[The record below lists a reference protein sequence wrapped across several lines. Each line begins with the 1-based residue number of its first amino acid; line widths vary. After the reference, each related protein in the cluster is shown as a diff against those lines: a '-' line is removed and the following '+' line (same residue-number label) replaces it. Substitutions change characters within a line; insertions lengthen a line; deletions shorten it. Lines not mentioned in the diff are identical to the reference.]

1 MYVDSTVDGFEWQ
14 GGYTEKAN
22 NNHVSPPG
30 SYVDNEAWVFEA
42 GVKDVKVLGGRLF
55 GRFKYTTN
63 SEFLI
68 HSYGHTVQGFDGSND
83 PTNNTVSPPEANYQP
98 TPEQLAAVLN
108 LNPSYYE
115 LPEYFRYFSGMSVYG
130 TTCTS
135 KTTWQTALKNKLN
148 IYLVLHAEGD
158 QTSTITTAITNAVNA
173 SNAYSGILAF
183 EPGQTYETK
192 PFVVDG
198 RVGTVSLVDTTRGGV
213 VGILGNGA
221 TLQARTGGTQAD
233 PLVKLDKCFVSQ
245 DVEND
250 YFGFSLTDLNINADL
265 KYDVGLE
272 LTECKYFAVRNVDVT
287 GARGH
292 GIRFDGTVQGG
303 EFHDIYY
310 GMFDS
315 VRSHHNGS
323 ESSNI
328 NATGILF
335 DGSDEDGVRIANVRV
350 YRSNFDFNT
359 EHGIYL
365 EKTSMTF
372 VDTSAKGN
380 ADYGI
385 LAGVMRSANFVNCRI
400 AGGYDSSTE
409 VRLMHASENYDN
421 ENGIGTLPGW
431 AGGFHFLGGH
441 IREADSGTLAP
452 WTATI

>member
-1 MYVDSTVDGFEWQ
+1 MSRYCAGAGFRFANTGGSGTQIENITLENCYSRRNKGMGFYLERSENQRLIGCGAEKNNDTNVYVDSTVDGFEWQ

-198 RVGTVSLVDTTRGGV
+198 RVGTVSLVDTTRGG
-213 VGILGNGA
+213 
-221 TLQARTGGTQAD
+221 
-233 PLVKLDKCFVSQ
+233 
-245 DVEND
+245 
-250 YFGFSLTDLNINADL
+250 
-265 KYDVGLE
+265 
-272 LTECKYFAVRNVDVT
+272 
-287 GARGH
+287 H

-359 EHGIYL
+359 EHGIYQK
-365 EKTSMTF
+365 KTSMTF

-385 LAGVMRSANFVNCRI
+385 RAGVMRSANFVNCRI

-452 WTATI
+452 WTTTT